1 VIGVVATLFDGRT
14 RLAHQVVA
22 EVRAQHGL
30 EVFDPPVPKSV
41 KAAEAPG
48 HGLSVLEHA
57 PRSRPA
63 EAYRALAEAIFPVS
77 RGKRRKGR

>member
-1 VIGVVATLFDGRT
+1 
-14 RLAHQVVA
+14 
-22 EVRAQHGL
+22 L

-48 HGLSVLEHA
+48 HGVSVLEHA

-63 EAYRALAEAIFPVS
+63 EAYRALAAAIFPADEG
-77 RGKRRKGR
+77 RRRKGR